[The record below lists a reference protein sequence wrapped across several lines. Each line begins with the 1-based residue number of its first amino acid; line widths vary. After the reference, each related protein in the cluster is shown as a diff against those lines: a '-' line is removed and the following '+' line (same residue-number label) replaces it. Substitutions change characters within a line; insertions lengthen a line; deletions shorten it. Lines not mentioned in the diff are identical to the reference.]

1 MSREHD
7 LDRLYS
13 ILDDLRRR
21 QGGFRYLRDCSALS
35 GWPKR
40 GVYYFFE
47 DGERRQGADALRV
60 VRVGTHALKAGS
72 RATLWGRLSQH
83 RGSLTGT
90 FAGGGNH
97 RGSVFRLHVGTA
109 LLNSGDYHE
118 VVWDTWGKGSTA
130 PRPVRHHEY
139 PLEKDVSERIGAMPF
154 LWVDVPGEPGR
165 ASDRGLIESC
175 CIGLLSNLGRPPLD
189 PSSADWLG
197 RSADRDKVRESGLW
211 NVNHVDN
218 GYDPSSLDLLESLG
232 PSR

>member
-72 RATLWGRLSQH
+72 RAKLWGRLSQH

-118 VVWDTWGKGSTA
+118 VVWDTWGKGSCGV
-130 PRPVRHHEY
+130 PKLHPY
-139 PLEKDVSERIGAMPF
+139 GQSIRI
-154 LWVDVPGEPGR
+154 LSR
-165 ASDRGLIESC
+165 
-175 CIGLLSNLGRPPLD
+175 LLRTPYL
-189 PSSADWLG
+189 
-197 RSADRDKVRESGLW
+197 KSGS
-211 NVNHVDN
+211 H
-218 GYDPSSLDLLESLG
+218 GG
-232 PSR
+232 